1 MATTT
6 VLALF
11 RERREAEAAIRALRS
26 ARFNSARIGIAHA
39 GNDRVPSYGRAALN
53 GIVGGAIGCG
63 LIGAIIGAIT
73 SAMVSTMPVWL
84 PGGWFVPLMLG
95 LAGAATG
102 AVAGLLMS
110 QSATERGALYY
121 DEEVRGGRT
130 LVTVYADPGDV
141 AEARR
146 ILLRAG
152 AFDAAPIEA
161 PMRRRGFAG

>member
-11 RERREAEAAIRALRS
+11 RERREAEAAIRALRAAHFDS
-26 ARFNSARIGIAHA
+26 ARVGIAHA
-39 GNDRVPSYGRAALN
+39 GDDRVPSYGRAAFN
-53 GIVGGAIGCG
+53 GVAGGAIGCG
-63 LIGAIIGAIT
+63 LIGAIIGAIA
-73 SAMVSTMPVWL
+73 SGMLPAMPVWL
-84 PGGWFVPLMLG
+84 PGGWVVPLMLG

-121 DEEVRGGRT
+121 DEEVRAGRT
-130 LVTVYADPGDV
+130 LVTVYAAPGDV
-141 AEARR
+141 AEVRR

-161 PMRRRGFAG
+161 PMGRRGFAG